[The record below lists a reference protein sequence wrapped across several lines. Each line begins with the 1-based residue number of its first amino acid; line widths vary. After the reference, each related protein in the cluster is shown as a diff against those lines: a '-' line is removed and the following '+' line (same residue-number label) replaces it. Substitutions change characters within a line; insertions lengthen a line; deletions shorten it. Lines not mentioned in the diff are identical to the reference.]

1 MPKNYYAVLGIS
13 RGADSAAIHSA
24 FRALAR
30 RYHPDAGTGSSSGKF
45 REALEAYQALSD
57 PERRR
62 QHDIDLGKT
71 VRPQKVEAE
80 PLFGPPRAR
89 AAGFAPVASSGLND
103 LLSELLD
110 LKDAEFDFTE
120 PPPRFFFQ
128 NQ

>member
-1 MPKNYYAVLGIS
+1 MPKDYYTVLGIS
-13 RGADSAAIHSA
+13 RGADSGAIHSA

-45 REALEAYQALSD
+45 REALEAYQTLSD

-62 QHDIDLGKT
+62 QHDIDLGKA

-89 AAGFAPVASSGLND
+89 EAGFAPAAPSGLND
-103 LLSELLD
+103 LLSEALD
-110 LKDAEFDFTE
+110 LMDAEFGFTE
-120 PPPRFFFQ
+120 PPPRFFF
-128 NQ
+128 